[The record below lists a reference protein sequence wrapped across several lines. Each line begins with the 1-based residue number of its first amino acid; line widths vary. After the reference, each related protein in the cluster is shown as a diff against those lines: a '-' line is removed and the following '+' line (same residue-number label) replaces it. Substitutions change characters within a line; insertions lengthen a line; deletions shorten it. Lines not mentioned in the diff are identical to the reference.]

1 MVKISKRFNI
11 PDHEIHFTFS
21 RSSGPGGQNVN
32 KVNTKAT
39 LRFNLEAT
47 RAFPQEVKKKLRRRL
62 SSRINQKGVITLSSD
77 RFRSQRANREDVLQR
92 FIRLLEE
99 GLKEKPVRKKTTI
112 SQAAKERRLRQKHH
126 RAKIKKA
133 RKKDFLND
141 W

>member
-1 MVKISKRFNI
+1 MIKISNKFSI
-11 PDHEIHFTFS
+11 PEHEIHFIFS

-39 LRFNLEAT
+39 LRFDLDGS
-47 RAFPQEVKKKLRRRL
+47 RAFPPEIKRKLRRRL
-62 SSRINQKGVITLSSD
+62 SSRINQKGILTLSSD

-92 FIRLLEE
+92 FIQLLEE

-112 SQAAKERRLRQKHH
+112 SRAAKERRLRQKHH
-126 RAKIKKA
+126 RSQIKKA
-133 RKKDFLND
+133 RKKDFSNE